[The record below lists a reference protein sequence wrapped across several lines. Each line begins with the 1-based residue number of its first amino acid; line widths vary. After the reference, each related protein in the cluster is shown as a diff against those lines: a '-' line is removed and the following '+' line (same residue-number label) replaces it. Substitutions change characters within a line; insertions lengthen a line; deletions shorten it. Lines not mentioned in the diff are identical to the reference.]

1 LVSSGE
7 KIMNDRN
14 LRRDTEHIQAI
25 ATNIS
30 EVFVGK
36 EAQIHTLL
44 VAFCSGLHVLIEDVP
59 GVGKTTLAR
68 CLAVSGGLDFG
79 RIQFTPDL
87 LPGDITG
94 MTIWSPEKR
103 EFVYKEGA
111 LMHQFVLADEINR
124 ASPRTQSSLL
134 EVMQEG
140 SVTVDGRTHK
150 LPQPFFVI
158 ATQNPTSFLGA
169 FPLPEGE
176 LDRFGIS
183 FSLDYPN
190 GEDEMEILSRF
201 QDKDP
206 LQELRPVSTPETVL
220 EIRESIRRIHV
231 SEAVKRFIADIA
243 SETRSSSRLKL
254 GMSPRASQHLM
265 LAAQGEA
272 LFQARDFVIP
282 EDVSGLATAV
292 LAHRLILS
300 GEARM
305 EGIDAREVISRTLG
319 KVKIPTGLNERR
331 IAH

>member
-1 LVSSGE
+1 
-7 KIMNDRN
+7 MPDRN
-14 LRRDTEHIQAI
+14 QRPDAGHMHSLA
-25 ATNIS
+25 ANIS
-30 EVFVGK
+30 RVFVGK

-44 VAFCSGLHVLIEDVP
+44 VAFSAGLHVLIEDVP

-68 CLAVSGGLDFG
+68 CLAVSAGLDFG

-103 EFVYKEGA
+103 EFVYKQGA

-140 SVTVDGRTHK
+140 SVTVDGTTHR

-176 LDRFGIS
+176 LDRFGV
-183 FSLDYPN
+183 SLSLGYPD
-190 GEDEMEILSRF
+190 GDDEVEILSRF
-201 QDKDP
+201 RDRDP
-206 LQELRPVSTPETVL
+206 LQDLEAVSTPGALLGT
-220 EIRESIRRIHV
+220 RESIRRIHV
-231 SEAVKRFIADIA
+231 AEGIKRFIADIA
-243 SETRSSSRLKL
+243 SATRTSARLKL

-282 EDVSGLATAV
+282 EDVVALAPAV

-305 EGIDAREVISRTLG
+305 EGIRPQEVVSRVLG
-319 KVKIPTGLNERR
+319 KVKIPTGLNER
-331 IAH
+331 